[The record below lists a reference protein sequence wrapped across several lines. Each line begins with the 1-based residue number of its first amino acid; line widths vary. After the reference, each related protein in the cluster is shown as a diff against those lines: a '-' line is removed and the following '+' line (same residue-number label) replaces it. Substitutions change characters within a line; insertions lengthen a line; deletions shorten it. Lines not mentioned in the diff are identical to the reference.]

1 MSAYLTDSQLKILI
15 NTIGALETGG
25 QIFGRQRYNAF
36 ASPYKNTP
44 GEHSSTAGAF
54 QEFGE
59 NLRQLLL
66 RIQKEYPSV
75 FKKYDTAGIAKD
87 ISGKAWSASN
97 PYDVYEGT
105 SKANAIIKI
114 ISSKE
119 GIIVQDKRIAELIE
133 KYLKYI
139 VEELKV
145 TNTQAAMFLA
155 QCEHLGGK
163 TPLTRIVNRAANK
176 NIIDSL
182 YASLLKDQNDISNN
196 NQIGDKIFQSRHEK
210 ARAWIKEKVSS
221 ADIVNTVKNSNSTNG
236 SDKEGGETK
245 MGSLDGLFARLNS
258 DIGYQEKASN
268 AYLDSKSKNAGYNN
282 YQKFS
287 RDINNA
293 GLMGCQAQPWCGS
306 CQFAEE
312 MYEFGVDIA
321 LKHYN
326 MTRSTYT
333 AYNVFSTREA
343 FRKVGKY
350 SKTPKLGALVVFKQS
365 HIGRVVGITSTHITT
380 IEGNTSAAYGD
391 RNGGCVK
398 KKVYN
403 RNDSIIDGYCI
414 IDYEDDSFDEVNAS
428 NSSRTYLQRGDSG
441 SAVKDLQAKLNKCGY
456 DCGTADGIFGAK
468 TESAVRKFQKA
479 NKLTVDALAGNDT
492 MSVLNATYAKITS
505 ASKTSAN
512 TWVKQFQKAIGAKQ
526 DGIAGSETL
535 GKCPMLKSGSTGT
548 TVKLLQQYL
557 IDSGIVVSGGA
568 DGIFGAGTKS
578 AVKKYQKAKG
588 LLSDGIVGHNTWKK
602 ILKL

>member
-1 MSAYLTDSQLKILI
+1 MGLSKENLKILSNI
-15 NTIGALETGG
+15 ISGVESNG
-25 QIFGRQRYNAF
+25 QRYSTDKKYSAYAAPYQNTNKEVTVTLGWAQNYGNEGRKLCQMIFKKDPVAF
-36 ASPYKNTP
+36 RKADTANIEKMLSVDWVATKWAPTAAQKKALIAIITTNT
-44 GEHSSTAGAF
+44 GKECQDELFYELMEKYVKRAE
-54 QEFGE
+54 EFG
-59 NLRQLLL
+59 
-66 RIQKEYPSV
+66 V
-75 FKKYDTAGIAKD
+75 T
-87 ISGKAWSASN
+87 
-97 PYDVYEGT
+97 DVG
-105 SKANAIIKI
+105 AI
-114 ISSKE
+114 
-119 GIIVQDKRIAELIE
+119 
-133 KYLKYI
+133 
-139 VEELKV
+139 
-145 TNTQAAMFLA
+145 MMW
-155 QCEHLGGK
+155 CECQHLGGL
-163 TPLTRIVNRAANK
+163 TPTQRVFKRAAK
-176 NIIDSL
+176 PYTVDTIF
-182 YASLLKDQNDISNN
+182 ASLLKDQNDKSNN
-196 NQIGDKIFQSRHEK
+196 NQIGDKKFQSRHECCVK
-210 ARAWIKEKVSS
+210 WIKKYMKT
-221 ADIVNTVKNSNSTNG
+221 ASNSTT
-236 SDKEGGETK
+236 KKGGETK
-245 MGSLDGLFARLNS
+245 MGSLEGLFARLNS

-326 MTRSTYT
+326 MTRSSYT

-343 FRKVGKY
+343 FRKAGKY

-414 IDYEDDSFDEVNAS
+414 IDYDDNFSDEANAS
-428 NSSRTYLQRGDSG
+428 NSVKTYLQRGDSG

-468 TESAVRKFQKA
+468 TESAVIAFQKA
-479 NKLTVDALAGNDT
+479 KRLTADGLAGKET
-492 MSVLNATYAKITS
+492 MAALNTAYSKVT
-505 ASKTSAN
+505 SKTTSDESAR
-512 TWVKQFQKAIGAKQ
+512 TKWVKNLQKAIGAKQ
-526 DGIAGSETL
+526 DGIAGSETHS
-535 GKCPMLKSGSTGT
+535 KCPTLKYGSTGT
-548 TVKLLQQYL
+548 VVKLLQQY
-557 IDSGIVVSGGA
+557 IDEFAGIDVSGGI
-568 DGIFGAGTKS
+568 DGDFGSGTKN
-578 AVKKYQKAKG
+578 AVIKFQKANG
-588 LLSDGIVGHNTWKK
+588 LSADGIVGRNTWKK